1 MNFSALRDRVAVDT
15 VRLAPTL
22 LYSGAVGWGARRR
35 LPRRLRARVYSAFAR
50 AVGARLDEVELPLE
64 DYPSFASFFARRL
77 RAGAREIADGE
88 GVLICPCDGR
98 VAAVG
103 TTERGRLIQA
113 KGREYDLATLLC
125 DDQLAAMLEGGP
137 YLTIYL
143 APRDYH
149 RVHAPTDV
157 ELLGY
162 DYVPGVLFPV
172 NPYFSQRVD
181 NLFAINERMVLALA
195 GGPLGAMALVMVG
208 ASGVGNVTLAHP
220 HVEAREFRRSR
231 SHRRVRLHE
240 PLAIERGAELG
251 AFHLGSTVIL
261 VFEPGAVELADL
273 APGQALCFGES
284 IGQVRSSGGH
294 NGQRRTE

>member
-1 MNFSALRDRVAVDT
+1 VNFSALRDRVAADT

-77 RAGAREIADGE
+77 RPGAREIATGQ
-88 GVLICPCDGR
+88 GVLISPCDGT

-103 TTERGRLIQA
+103 TTERGKLIQA

-125 DDQLAAMLEGGP
+125 DDQLAAMLEGGH

-143 APRDYH
+143 SPRDYH
-149 RVHAPTDV
+149 RVHAPSGV
-157 ELLGY
+157 EVLGY
-162 DYVPGVLFPV
+162 DYVPGALFPV

-195 GGPLGAMALVMVG
+195 GDMGAMALVMVG
-208 ASGVGNVTLAHP
+208 ASGVGNVTLCHP
-220 HVEAREFRRSR
+220 HVEAREFRRAGAL
-231 SHRRVRLHE
+231 RRVRLHE
-240 PLAIERGAELG
+240 PVSIARGAELG

-261 VFEPGAVELADL
+261 VFEPGGVELAEL
-273 APGQALCFGES
+273 SSGQALCFGES
-284 IGQVRSSGGH
+284 IGRVVSRS
-294 NGQRRTE
+294 N